1 MKQKAGLEYLIK
13 AKSNL
18 NSSKILYENGEKIN
32 AVYFLQQTVELLSKS
47 FLMYMGAGEKQLK
60 KWMGHDCIVLH
71 KMLESYNKKL
81 MNQKLMPPKEH
92 LEYSK
97 YLHQNAI
104 QDILKE
110 MDSEYLIDGRKNDD
124 YQLMITEYS
133 KKAELLEIKFMIKK
147 NRELHTKSDKILLP
161 KPNIKSSLVNF
172 SSRSLFN
179 YSGLLNDILVD
190 LMNLTVMFPDGA
202 INEIRYTNDTKKV
215 KKYLSNYKEIYNIL
229 DNGIYTLEILIND
242 YQDINSLNNHSH

>member
-1 MKQKAGLEYLIK
+1 MKKKSDNQFYCNVFNWDIPETKILGGTMEQKAGLEYLKK

-97 YLHQNAI
+97 YLHKNAI

-124 YQLMITEYS
+124 YRLMIKEYS
-133 KKAELLEIKFMIKK
+133 KKAESLEKTGNCIQ
-147 NRELHTKSDKILLP
+147 NQ
-161 KPNIKSSLVNF
+161 IKSCFQNQILNHHSLT
-172 SSRSLFN
+172 SLQDP
-179 YSGLLNDILVD
+179 Y
-190 LMNLTVMFPDGA
+190 LT
-202 INEIRYTNDTKKV
+202 
-215 KKYLSNYKEIYNIL
+215 IL
-229 DNGIYTLEILIND
+229 DY
-242 YQDINSLNNHSH
+242 